1 LSSSRPK
8 LRILRSSFFGPD
20 GAVEGMGGTD
30 ESVPFQAVKDWIADK
45 SILRRLLS
53 YGEVELYTYRI
64 EYIPKPFMAAVLV
77 RILSRGNC
85 FFSDETG
92 NRLDI
97 TLRVLAKFFLQF
109 IRDLVRTPFLLRR
122 LNRECGR
129 LENEGRTTGS
139 GPKLDL
145 SLPPVY
151 LRTDLWFGVKS
162 GGSVGHI
169 AGVLN
174 HLDRFAGKPVFL
186 TTDKIPTVRE
196 DLETHVIV
204 PGGDFCGF
212 SELPTFHFNEVFTAE
227 AERLLAGRPLSFVY
241 QRFSLNNLS
250 GLVLARRRI
259 IPFVVEFN
267 GSEVWISRNWGSALK
282 HEALA
287 LRIEDLVLRSAQ
299 VVVVVSRPMKDD
311 LVKRG
316 IPEGRILVN
325 PNGVDPDKYS
335 PSVDGSGVRRRLGLE
350 GKRVIGFIG
359 TFGRWHGAE
368 LLAEAFGRL
377 LAKKP
382 EWKNDVRLLMIGDG
396 LTLPEVKISLDKNGV
411 RDLAVLTGLVP
422 QAQGPAHLAACDI
435 LVNPTVP
442 NADGTPFFGSP
453 TKLFEYMAMGKGIV
467 ASDLDQIGEV
477 LAHDKTAWLV
487 KPGDLDSLVAGL
499 ERLLWDPAA
508 AQRLGQA
515 AREEALAKYTW
526 KSHTG
531 RILEKLQTVT
541 GL

>member
-1 LSSSRPK
+1 MTSAPRPRKLVVIHESSARSPFNPAGVECLPFSD
-8 LRILRSSFFGPD
+8 LRNQGKGLVRWF
-20 GAVEGMGGTD
+20 
-30 ESVPFQAVKDWIADK
+30 
-45 SILRRLLS
+45 RR
-53 YGEVELYTYRI
+53 YAEVEFQTYRI
-64 EYIPKPFMAAVLV
+64 DRIHQPLLV
-77 RILSRGNC
+77 ACLMRFLSRGV
-85 FFSDETG
+85 SRWTDDQG
-92 NRLDI
+92 G
-97 TLRVLAKFFLQF
+97 A
-109 IRDLVRTPFLLRR
+109 RDLDFRFLAGLALARVRDSLAAPAVRAQAH
-122 LNRECGR
+122 RETAELAR
-129 LENEGRTTGS
+129 APHVQAPTVDWAASPL
-139 GPKLDL
+139 
-145 SLPPVY
+145 Y

-169 AGVLN
+169 AGVVNRLG
-174 HLDRFAGKPVFL
+174 DFAGPPIFM

-196 DLETHVIV
+196 DLESHLLD
-204 PGGDFCGF
+204 PGTRFF
-212 SELPTFHFNEVFTAE
+212 SDRETLGLAFNPPAMGQVRALMGK
-227 AERLLAGRPLSFVY
+227 RRPAFIY
-241 QRFSLNNLS
+241 QRYGVNQYA
-250 GLVLARRRI
+250 GLALAREWKV
-259 IPFVVEFN
+259 PYVSEYN
-267 GSEVWISRNWGSALK
+267 GSEVWIARKWGKPLRQ
-282 HEALA
+282 EALS
-287 LRIEDLVLRSAQ
+287 LSIEELVLKGADLVT
-299 VVVVVSRPMKDD
+299 VVSRPMKDD

-316 IPEGRILVN
+316 IPENRILVN

-335 PSVDGSGVRRRLGLE
+335 PTVDGSEVNRRLGLE
-350 GKRVIGFIG
+350 GKKVIGFIG

-382 EWKNDVRLLMIGDG
+382 EWKKDVRLLMIGDG
-396 LTLPEVKISLDKNGV
+396 LTLPEVKSALDRNGI
-411 RDLAVLTGLVP
+411 RDLAILTGLVP

-477 LAHDKTAWLV
+477 LAHGKTAWLV

>member
-1 LSSSRPK
+1 MRLVIYRD
-8 LRILRSSFFGPD
+8 SSFPALPPGDKPS
-20 GAVEGMGGTD
+20 AVE
-30 ESVPFQAVKDWIADK
+30 SHVPFQTIKDWVRDR
-45 SILRRLLS
+45 SVLRRAFS
-53 YGEVELYTYRI
+53 FESVEVRAHRVEN
-64 EYIPKPFMAAVLV
+64 IPKPLWVALLLRF
-77 RILSRGNC
+77 LSRGKC
-85 FFSDETG
+85 AFTDATG
-92 NRLDI
+92 ARLEI
-97 TLRVLAKFFLQF
+97 TLGVLAMFMVRFAG
-109 IRDLVRTPFLLRR
+109 DLVRAPFLLASLRD
-122 LNRECGR
+122 ECAS
-129 LENEGRTTGS
+129 LETSVGES
-139 GPKLDL
+139 GADLALDL
-145 SLPPVY
+145 TRSPLY

-174 HLDRFAGKPVFL
+174 HLDGFAGKPVFL
-186 TTDKIPTVRE
+186 TTDRIPTVRE
-196 DLETHVIV
+196 DLENHIII
-204 PGGDFCGF
+204 PPADFFGF
-212 SELPTFHFNEVFTAE
+212 AELPTFNFNRVFTAE
-227 AERLLAGRPLSFVY
+227 AERILATRPIAFVY
-241 QRFSLNNLS
+241 QRYSLNNLS
-250 GLVLARRRI
+250 GLVLARRRSV
-259 IPFVVEFN
+259 PFVLEFN
-267 GSEVWISRNWGSALK
+267 GSEVWISRNWDRPLRY
-282 HEALA
+282 EALS

-299 VVVVVSRPMKDD
+299 LVVVVSRPMKGD

-335 PSVDGSGVRRRLGLE
+335 PSVGGSETRRRLGLE

-377 LAKKP
+377 LAKHP
-382 EWKNDVRLLMIGDG
+382 DWKSDVRLLMIGDG
-396 LTLPEVKISLDKNGV
+396 LTLPEVKTSLDKNGV

-422 QAQGPAHLAACDI
+422 QAEGPAHLAACDI

-499 ERLLWDPAA
+499 ERLLGDPEAA
-508 AQRLGQA
+508 RRLGLA

-531 RILEKLQTVT
+531 RILAKLKEST
-541 GL
+541 GE